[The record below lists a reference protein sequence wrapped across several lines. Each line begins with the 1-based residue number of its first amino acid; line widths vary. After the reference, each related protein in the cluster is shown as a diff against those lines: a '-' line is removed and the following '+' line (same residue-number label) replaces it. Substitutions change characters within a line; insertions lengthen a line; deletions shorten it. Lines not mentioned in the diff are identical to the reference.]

1 MDEGDINAFYGADGE
16 LYYQRWD
23 GQQWS
28 APARMLMES
37 VEVLCL
43 KSRIKRLEEAIKPF
57 VDEYEMMGKDFPEDF
72 YVDGD
77 LGITLGQ
84 FKKAHEVYYADGPDV
99 G

>member
-37 VEVLCL
+37 IEVLCL
-43 KSRIKRLEEAIKPF
+43 KSRIKRLEEAIKPIIEIENYP
-57 VDEYEMMGKDFPEDF
+57 DHLMMKRIKDIRE
-72 YVDGD
+72 
-77 LGITLGQ
+77 
-84 FKKAHEVYYADGPDV
+84 AYYADGPDV

>member
-43 KSRIKRLEEAIKPF
+43 KSRIKRLEEAIKPI
-57 VDEYEMMGKDFPEDF
+57 VEVAETLPDKYDDAMMYSDCFPVSMF
-72 YVDGD
+72 R
-77 LGITLGQ
+77 
-84 FKKAHEVYYADGPDV
+84 KAKEAYYADGPDV